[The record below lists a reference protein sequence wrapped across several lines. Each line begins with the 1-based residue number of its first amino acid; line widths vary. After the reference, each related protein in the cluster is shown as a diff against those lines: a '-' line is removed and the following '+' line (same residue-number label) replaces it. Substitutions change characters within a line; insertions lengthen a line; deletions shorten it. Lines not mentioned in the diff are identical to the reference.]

1 MNGTVV
7 GVVLLVV
14 MAAGVGLLRSPDE
27 PGDEPGG
34 APVATTATTVA
45 DTRTTTSTSPAT
57 TTSLL
62 AARSCRIS
70 DLEVTVVLGQGAGG
84 TTYSPVGFR
93 NRSDSPCGLNGH
105 PTVSFLDSAGRVL
118 ARTVPVPLDSP
129 PVALATGELAGAEIG
144 VVSDCMGGPAVF
156 PARVR
161 VKLPAGGSTVV
172 DANQL
177 WICSGE
183 DPTIRPFRK
192 A

>member
-1 MNGTVV
+1 MDRIKGTVV
-7 GVVLLVV
+7 GVVLLVM
-14 MAAGVGLLRSPDE
+14 MAAGVGLLRSSDE
-27 PGDEPGG
+27 PVA
-34 APVATTATTVA
+34 APVATTATTVVVM
-45 DTRTTTSTSPAT
+45 RTTTTTALAT

-70 DLEVTVVLGQGAGG
+70 DLKVTVALGQGAGG
-84 TTYSPVGFR
+84 TTYSPIGLT
-93 NRSDSPCGLNGH
+93 NRSDSTCGLNGH

-118 ARTVPVPLDSP
+118 ARTVPVPIDSP

-144 VVSDCMGGPAVF
+144 VVSGCMGARAVF

-161 VKLPAGGSTVV
+161 VKLPVGGSTVV

-177 WICSGE
+177 WICSGQ